1 MDEEIEEF
9 DVNQVDVE
17 FFEFKLLRKNT
28 PSVRLSENVFD
39 LSKTPSHSNLLVVS
53 NLYGYFV
60 AASNKD
66 LRAKFVNSETSDE
79 LKINFDQKI
88 HVDILEGCVISLRLS
103 SDQLTIIVAIQG
115 GIVLYYD
122 VTKIGVEQSS
132 IQPYQIMKFSDEIKD
147 IRPNLGERFN
157 IVAILLVS
165 GIVHIYDYLK
175 NEQIGII
182 DNIKLGDQVTALC
195 WSPKGKQ
202 LVCGTQTGKLM
213 QHLPEGIVKSSIQ
226 PPKQLI
232 QPSYYDTP
240 TFIVA
245 YFPVVQDENSDL
257 ENYIVFCD
265 SKKKTVY
272 QHIKDLC
279 PYSTDERNPNLYME
293 TIRNWG
299 PRSKNLVIC
308 ANANSINVHV
318 ITCDESNEWLYWYL
332 PEGSDASLPL
342 GDDDNDTLPIG
353 MAIDFTDTDTWI
365 TQTPSEDRV
374 EIPSVPIVYILNNAS
389 DILAYRCFHR
399 DAFESG
405 FNCSD
410 MITPQPLPTRDNV
423 HISKYSVDAN
433 NQYLGDDS
441 NTITIQAFKHLSLE
455 TRRSNDQADE
465 LIDETSNITS
475 KLNDVYKNITQTEAH
490 IKKDIQII
498 EKHEENQTCDSLKR
512 LGSIGKNVKEKIEKS
527 YQNTK
532 ETALALEV
540 QESPLEYI
548 DRSVSN
554 ISKCLYRNS
563 SQMDYLIEQL
573 DALTLQK
580 TQSEKKIVKEPS
592 STSKKTSTHKN
603 IEQIK
608 SSYKLNDNLSYSDE
622 AAKIATDYFNKEHA
636 FNKLKDVNKFKRK
649 NPVNNL
655 FDPEMSLDIEDTIT
669 NKNIE
674 TLKEIKKSTTILGV
688 VEEDAPRADEDE
700 KDRKDEEDVVFEA
713 ALISSLSFAQPTSQP
728 ASSSALISSPFAQ
741 PTSQPASLSALI
753 SSPFA
758 QPTSEPASSSALTSS
773 PFTQSTSQPASSPAL
788 ISSPFAQSTS
798 QPASSSTLTSSP
810 FSQSTSQPASSSVFG
825 QSAFS
830 QPAFGQPAFGQPAF
844 GQPAFGQPA
853 FGQPAF
859 GQPAFGQPAFGQPA
873 FGQPAFGQPGFGSSS
888 LGLNTAPLKTPSS
901 GGFARYTNAGGF
913 GTANNN
919 NNVLGGSFGTDNSS
933 PGFVDLV
940 LI

>member
-232 QPSYYDTP
+232 QPSYYVQNILWLDTP

-410 MITPQPLPTRDNV
+410 MITPQPLPTRV
-423 HISKYSVDAN
+423 
-433 NQYLGDDS
+433 
-441 NTITIQAFKHLSLE
+441 
-455 TRRSNDQADE
+455 
-465 LIDETSNITS
+465 TS
-475 KLNDVYKNITQTEAH
+475 A
-490 IKKDIQII
+490 
-498 EKHEENQTCDSLKR
+498 
-512 LGSIGKNVKEKIEKS
+512 
-527 YQNTK
+527 
-532 ETALALEV
+532 A
-540 QESPLEYI
+540 
-548 DRSVSN
+548 
-554 ISKCLYRNS
+554 
-563 SQMDYLIEQL
+563 
-573 DALTLQK
+573 
-580 TQSEKKIVKEPS
+580 S
-592 STSKKTSTHKN
+592 STAT
-603 IEQIK
+603 
-608 SSYKLNDNLSYSDE
+608 
-622 AAKIATDYFNKEHA
+622 AIATA
-636 FNKLKDVNKFKRK
+636 IA
-649 NPVNNL
+649 P
-655 FDPEMSLDIEDTIT
+655 
-669 NKNIE
+669 
-674 TLKEIKKSTTILGV
+674 STATAT
-688 VEEDAPRADEDE
+688 AP
-700 KDRKDEEDVVFEA
+700 
-713 ALISSLSFAQPTSQP
+713 ST
-728 ASSSALISSPFAQ
+728 ASSTAPS
-741 PTSQPASLSALI
+741 TG
-753 SSPFA
+753 
-758 QPTSEPASSSALTSS
+758 TASSTK
-773 PFTQSTSQPASSPAL
+773 
-788 ISSPFAQSTS
+788 I
-798 QPASSSTLTSSP
+798 
-810 FSQSTSQPASSSVFG
+810 
-825 QSAFS
+825 
-830 QPAFGQPAFGQPAF
+830 
-844 GQPAFGQPA
+844 
-853 FGQPAF
+853 
-859 GQPAFGQPAFGQPA
+859 
-873 FGQPAFGQPGFGSSS
+873 
-888 LGLNTAPLKTPSS
+888 
-901 GGFARYTNAGGF
+901 
-913 GTANNN
+913 
-919 NNVLGGSFGTDNSS
+919 
-933 PGFVDLV
+933 
-940 LI
+940 